1 MVKKA
6 APTGPEPRVPLNRE
20 RILQAALALVDERGL
35 DALSMRKLAQELGV
49 EAMSLYNHVEGK
61 DDIVAGILEL
71 VANEVDAPAGGEWKA
86 ALRRTAIATH
96 DAFAR
101 HPWAARIWNT
111 SSRVTPE
118 RLQHGDAV
126 LRTLREAG
134 FSADITYHAFHLLN
148 GYALGYTLQEVN
160 FPYDREE
167 LEELAGRFLH
177 ELPEGEYPYLV
188 EHVRQHVEPR
198 PEHEGAFAFGLDLIL
213 DGLERLRDA
222 EER

>member
-1 MVKKA
+1 MAKRA
-6 APTGPEPRVPLNRE
+6 AATGPEPRVPLSRE
-20 RILQAALALVDERGL
+20 RILEAALALVDERGL

-49 EAMSLYNHVEGK
+49 EAMSLYNHVESK

-71 VANEVDAPAGGEWKA
+71 VANEVEEPAGEDWKP

-96 DAFAR
+96 ESFTR

-111 SSRVTPE
+111 SARVTPE
-118 RLQHGDAV
+118 RLHHGDAV
-126 LRTLREAG
+126 LRALREAG
-134 FSADITYHAFHLLN
+134 FSADLTYHAFHVLN

-167 LEELAGRFLH
+167 LEQMAARFLQD
-177 ELPEGEYPYLV
+177 LPEGEYPYLV

-222 EER
+222 G